1 MVKTKEGKNRKG
13 EATANSNNSNYE
25 GKNRGKC
32 WKEDQ
37 GRANIVS
44 GTLHKIQC

>member
-1 MVKTKEGKNRKG
+1 MAKTKEGKNRKG

-25 GKNRGKC
+25 GRGKC

-44 GTLHKIQC
+44 GTFHKIQG